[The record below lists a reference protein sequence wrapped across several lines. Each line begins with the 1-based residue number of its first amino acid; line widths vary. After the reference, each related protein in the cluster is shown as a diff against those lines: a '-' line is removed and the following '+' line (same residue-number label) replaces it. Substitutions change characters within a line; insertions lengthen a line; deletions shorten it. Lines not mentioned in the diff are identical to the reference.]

1 MCGVILEELGSI
13 TLTVLNLGR
22 ACIPNIRRCSM
33 LVRRPQ
39 MCGVHLE
46 ALGTLTVKLLH
57 FSTI

>member
-1 MCGVILEELGSI
+1 MCGVDLEALDSI

-22 ACIPNIRRCSM
+22 ACFPNIRRCII
-33 LVRRPQ
+33 LVGRPQ

-57 FSTI
+57 FSKI